1 MNRLAAVILAGGRGD
16 RLGGVDKARLKV
28 GGERLIDRVAE
39 SLSRQATTILVASGT
54 PESRQGTLPADAIAV
69 GDIAADFGGPL
80 AGIAAAVAWLQA
92 NPSPPQFLL
101 SVAVDT
107 PFFPTDF
114 AAAALQALSDE
125 CDAAIAS
132 YDGQPYPTNAVWR
145 LSAIATLPARV
156 SAGTAPKGPK
166 FLLEEL
172 TASHVDWFP
181 QHKENPF
188 ANVNTLKDLLILN
201 GRALRSQMER

>member
-28 GGERLIDRVAE
+28 GGVRLIDRVAE
-39 SLSRQATTILVASGT
+39 SLSRQAATILVASRT
-54 PESRQGTLPADAIAV
+54 PGSGQSALPADAIAIS
-69 GDIAADFGGPL
+69 DIATEFAGPL

-92 NPSPPQFLL
+92 SPQPPEFLL

-114 AAAALQALSDE
+114 GAVALQALSDG
-125 CDAAIAS
+125 CDAAIAC

-156 SAGTAPKGPK
+156 STGTAPQAPK

-181 QHKENPF
+181 QHKDNPF
-188 ANVNTLKDLLILN
+188 ANVNTLKELLILSR
-201 GRALRSQMER
+201 RALRSQTGQ

>member
-28 GGERLIDRVAE
+28 GGVRLIDRVAE
-39 SLSRQATTILVASGT
+39 SLSRQAATILVASRT
-54 PESRQGTLPADAIAV
+54 PGIGQRALPADAIEIS
-69 GDIAADFGGPL
+69 DIASDFAGPL
-80 AGIAAAVAWLQA
+80 AGIVAAVAWLQSRP
-92 NPSPPQFLL
+92 NPPEFLL

-114 AAAALQALSDE
+114 GAVALQALSDG
-125 CDAAIAS
+125 CGAAIAC

-156 SAGTAPKGPK
+156 STGTAPKAPK

-188 ANVNTLKDLLILN
+188 ANVNTLEELLILN
-201 GRALRSQMER
+201 RRALGSQTE